1 MSGTG
6 LPQPRHLAGSLELNW
21 KKQPVPISWFV
32 CFGSA
37 PSHLGTVC
45 CQRKRFLLGP
55 RSLQMRRQLCGQENH
70 VRCLWEPW
78 FGRKRTRRLEGMME
92 RCAHAN
98 GNQRKA
104 GVAILVSDKR
114 DFKTK
119 LYKKTKEVVF
129 YTMVKES
136 I

>member
-1 MSGTG
+1 
-6 LPQPRHLAGSLELNW
+6 
-21 KKQPVPISWFV
+21 
-32 CFGSA
+32 
-37 PSHLGTVC
+37 
-45 CQRKRFLLGP
+45 
-55 RSLQMRRQLCGQENH
+55 
-70 VRCLWEPW
+70 
-78 FGRKRTRRLEGMME
+78 ME

-104 GVAILVSDKR
+104 GVAILVADKR